1 MTIWL
6 RGKKYKT
13 KKRGKKRIHIEVR
26 DPKMALALVETYR
39 GKDHT
44 FHIILEKEESNG

>member
-6 RGKKYKT
+6 RGKRI
-13 KKRGKKRIHIEVR
+13 KKRKVHIEVR
-26 DPKMALALVETYR
+26 DPKMALELVKTYR

-44 FHIILEKEESNG
+44 FHIILKEKKTD